1 MDFLFI
7 TIIIALSFTLFTG
20 IQLLRIYRIRKE
32 WGYGEI
38 VVRWV
43 SPEELKTMYVI
54 GLALGALL
62 VAVILRSEALL
73 SALTALLIGF
83 GGMMSQLTFLNIIG
97 KRGIYLGRAKRGFE
111 WSAVRHLVFLQYEK
125 SYGLELSVST
135 DNQSDDKNIFKKIQ
149 EELESVQDFG
159 MTEPSDEKHP
169 DTSKRPETKKPA
181 IRIDT
186 GFGARRKKLPSKQKE
201 TDPSQVITY
210 KIRFREKHQF
220 IMQQA
225 LMYYY
230 PRAMEYRKESM

>member
-7 TIIIALSFTLFTG
+7 TIIIALSFVLFTG

-62 VAVILRSEALL
+62 IAVILRSEALL

-97 KRGIYLGRAKRGFE
+97 KRGIYLGRARRGFE
-111 WSAVRHLVFLQYEK
+111 WSSVSHLVFLQYEK

-135 DNQSDDKNIFKKIQ
+135 DNRSDNKNIFKKIQ

-159 MTEPSDEKHP
+159 MTEPDEEKNP
-169 DTSKRPETKKPA
+169 DASEKPEKKKPD

-186 GFGARRKKLPSKQKE
+186 KFGARRKKLLSQQKE
-201 TDPSQVITY
+201 TDPSQVIIY

-220 IMQQA
+220 IIQQA

-230 PRAMEYRKESM
+230 PRAMEYRKGSI